1 MTNRL
6 TLDDYFM
13 GIARVVARRSTC
25 LHRQV
30 GAVIVKGK
38 QIVSTGYNGAPSGH
52 PHCLDI
58 GCARQGV
65 PSGQRSELCRGAHA
79 EQNAINFAARYGISI
94 EGATLYTTHY
104 PCSWCA
110 KSLINAGIAEV
121 VYDEDYPDP
130 LAKEVLSTIRVRKA
144 NEDAQGHDQS
154 PDKGNQDRVDHR
166 AGWPR

>member
-1 MTNRL
+1 MANRL
-6 TLDDYFM
+6 SLDDYFM

-25 LHRQV
+25 LHRHV

-58 GCARQGV
+58 GCAREGV

-110 KSLINAGIAEV
+110 KSLVNSGIAEV

-130 LAKEVLSTIRVRKA
+130 LAKEVLSTIRVRKV
-144 NEDAQGHDQS
+144 NERAQGDDQAA
-154 PDKGNQDRVDHR
+154 NQRDQD
-166 AGWPR
+166 